1 MKYLMLPRLYDRS
14 CYLPILIINNDWY
27 KAVVDLE
34 SQITNMSQFLR
45 IVFFLALLT
54 LKLFCGRFIIDH

>member
-45 IVFFLALLT
+45 IVFFLDVTHPEAVLW
-54 LKLFCGRFIIDH
+54 KIYH